1 MRTWLVEG
9 KSDTGPGLP
18 ANCRQYTLTHHMM
31 TLHTTIPTVL
41 FAAVV
46 LMAAVDGPREST
58 LSATSV
64 GSLVAAVTAKDSVP
78 LYSEEQATAG
88 ATIFSKICAECH
100 EKKDITGENFRA
112 KWTGRPLF
120 DLYEL
125 VRSTMPDSNPGSLSR
140 EDYANALAYILKLN
154 GVPAG
159 PSAVMPDST
168 SMKGAKLDLPPPG
181 H

>member
-1 MRTWLVEG
+1 
-9 KSDTGPGLP
+9 
-18 ANCRQYTLTHHMM
+18 MM
-31 TLHTTIPTVL
+31 TFHIAIPSVL
-41 FAAVV
+41 LAAVV
-46 LMAAVDGPREST
+46 LTAAVDGPRESAQH
-58 LSATSV
+58 ATSV
-64 GSLVAAVTAKDSVP
+64 ESLVAAVTAKDSVP

-88 ATIFSKICAECH
+88 AVIFSKICAECH

-154 GVPAG
+154 GAPAG
-159 PSAVMPDST
+159 PSSVMPDST
-168 SMKGAKLDLPPPG
+168 SMKGAKLDLPPPA